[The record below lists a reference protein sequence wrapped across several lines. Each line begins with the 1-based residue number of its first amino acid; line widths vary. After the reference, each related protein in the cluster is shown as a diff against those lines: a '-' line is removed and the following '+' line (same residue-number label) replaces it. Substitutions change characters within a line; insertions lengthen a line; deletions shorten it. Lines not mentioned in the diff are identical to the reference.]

1 MVIAKTFE
9 LVADSIAQMNPQEI
23 IKLKAPL
30 EMSERVEI
38 LVNRKKNN
46 KISPE
51 ESNELER
58 FLALDMFIGLT
69 KAKARQHL
77 HA

>member
-9 LVADSIAQMNPQEI
+9 LVADSIAQMNPKEI

-46 KISPE
+46 QISLE

-69 KAKARQHL
+69 KAKARLRLNQ
-77 HA
+77 